1 MKNPNQNQNPTTAA
15 QNQSDETDLAIL
27 QHDMMRQQYEQ
38 TCKIFFILRD
48 QYLLTKV
55 QITGVIVF
63 YIKKEEKHFFGIDDS
78 TGVATC
84 VLWLNDFNN
93 SRSNAGNRQNDLRA
107 WLINENVK
115 VGDCLSILG
124 VLEYFQ
130 DKTQINVH
138 KLRVVDDVNEELLQY
153 QQTDAAQ
160 RCYFDPTKPFKRRL
174 FDNTWQKNQI
184 E

>member
-1 MKNPNQNQNPTTAA
+1 MAQQESKLRLINFDLADIYFPMYVIQINWDVFPLRNRNFKSQAQQMKDANQNQKAAAAA
-15 QNQSDETDLAIL
+15 QQANPSGETDLAIL

-84 VLWLNDFNN
+84 VLWLNDFHN
-93 SRSNAGNRQNDLRA
+93 SRSNAGNR
-107 WLINENVK
+107 
-115 VGDCLSILG
+115 
-124 VLEYFQ
+124 
-130 DKTQINVH
+130 
-138 KLRVVDDVNEELLQY
+138 
-153 QQTDAAQ
+153 
-160 RCYFDPTKPFKRRL
+160 
-174 FDNTWQKNQI
+174 
-184 E
+184 